1 MVNKLKKWIL
11 PLLAAAML
19 LTAAL
24 PSALAYF
31 TTYTRAKGG
40 YTIRLGSTTTID
52 EEVTGT
58 QKILV
63 ISNTEGADVFVRAR
77 GYVGLDSGYELNYSG
92 SGWTG
97 PDENG
102 WCYYGPA
109 VPAGG
114 GSNPLTVSVS
124 NIPVNPDEGDS
135 FNVIVIYE
143 ATPARYDADGN
154 PSPDWTMKLDTGGTP

>member
-63 ISNTEGADVFVRAR
+63 ISNTEGADVFVTEGQGKAERQIRYAEK
-77 GYVGLDSGYELNYSG
+77 GYGL
-92 SGWTG
+92 
-97 PDENG
+97 
-102 WCYYGPA
+102 
-109 VPAGG
+109 
-114 GSNPLTVSVS
+114 
-124 NIPVNPDEGDS
+124 
-135 FNVIVIYE
+135 F
-143 ATPARYDADGN
+143 R
-154 PSPDWTMKLDTGGTP
+154 KL